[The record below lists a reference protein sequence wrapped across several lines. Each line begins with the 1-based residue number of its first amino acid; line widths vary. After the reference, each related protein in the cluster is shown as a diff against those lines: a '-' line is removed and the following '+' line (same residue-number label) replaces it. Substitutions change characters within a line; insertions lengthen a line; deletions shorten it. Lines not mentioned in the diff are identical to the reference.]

1 MAKIFSQNQLIGL
14 TGKKILLPFYHAVS
28 DDIPLHLK
36 HLYQPRG
43 IELFKADLDYFL
55 KYYEPID
62 LKELIRLVKEGKPL
76 KKNYFHLT
84 FDDGL
89 RDFYGVAAPILKEK
103 GIPATVFLNSDFID
117 NKALFYRFKA
127 SILAEKL
134 VANGLLDVSYSEK
147 AILDELAKENDID
160 FEEYL
165 KNEQPYLTSQQIEE
179 LIQQGF
185 TFGAHSKNHHL
196 YNQLTFEEQIVQTK
210 ESIKTVTTQFNLN
223 YNVFSFPY
231 TDDVVSN
238 QFFTVIKNDV
248 DLTFGSAGLKDD
260 VFKNNFQRIP
270 MENQPN
276 QHLKGISKMGK
287 EIIKT
292 EYFYYFLKK
301 IVGKN
306 KIIRP

>member
-1 MAKIFSQNQLIGL
+1 M
-14 TGKKILLPFYHAVS
+14 
-28 DDIPLHLK
+28 HLK
-36 HLYQPRG
+36 HLYQPRS

-62 LKELIRLVKEGKPL
+62 LNELIRLVNEDKPL

-89 RDFYGVAAPILKEK
+89 RNFYDVAATILKEK

-117 NKALFYRFKA
+117 NKTLFYRFKA

-134 VANGLLDVSYSEK
+134 VANGLLDISYSEK

-185 TFGAHSKNHHL
+185 TFGAHSKNHPL

-223 YNVFSFPY
+223 YNVFSFPF
-231 TDDVVSN
+231 TDDGVSN

-270 MENQPN
+270 MENHPN